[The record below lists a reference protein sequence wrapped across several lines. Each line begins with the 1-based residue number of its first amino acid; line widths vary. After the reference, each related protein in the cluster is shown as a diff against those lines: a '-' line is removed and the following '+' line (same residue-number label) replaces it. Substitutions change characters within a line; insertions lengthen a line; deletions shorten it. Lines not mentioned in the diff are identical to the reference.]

1 MNRSGD
7 HLALDDFMGQE
18 SIDDLIDYVCAP
30 IASPTA
36 PDMKNDETRLIPH
49 TGPRVETGPVKFGDD
64 WTGVFIRGDNAFGMA
79 MGLRALLSGASAPR
93 SLLHNTL
100 AVVTL
105 TGLIELLESAN

>member
-1 MNRSGD
+1 
-7 HLALDDFMGQE
+7 
-18 SIDDLIDYVCAP
+18 
-30 IASPTA
+30 
-36 PDMKNDETRLIPH
+36 MKNDETRLIPH

-105 TGLIELLESAN
+105 TGLIELLESANEALQSSREPAAPPSNNDGLTKPA